1 MADNAAVLSSL
12 VTAQLQT
19 LNALAAMK
27 EQQETLLAL
36 LSQPVKTERDE
47 KTAEDIKVIREVVQ
61 LTGESL
67 VTLDTKLS
75 EEFQSTLTRELKK
88 NKPTDNTDV
97 LRNLVESLIVMEQS
111 ITTLTSQNETMMKN
125 QAELA
130 KKQDKL
136 EEVLVEN
143 TARISS
149 LDLRMSVVGQ
159 EPSFDDNMESTIADL
174 QNAITRIQ

>member
-36 LSQPVKTERDE
+36 LGQPVKTERDE

>member
-19 LNALAAMK
+19 LNALAVMK

-75 EEFQSTLTRELKK
+75 EEFQSTLARELKK

-159 EPSFDDNMESTIADL
+159 EPSFDDNLESTIADL

>member
-19 LNALAAMK
+19 LNALATMK
-27 EQQETLLAL
+27 ERQEAILAL
-36 LSQPVKTERDE
+36 LNQPMKTERDE
-47 KTAEDIKVIREVVQ
+47 KTAEDIKAIREVVQ

-75 EEFQSTLTRELKK
+75 DEFQATLTRELKK

-97 LRNLVESLIVMEQS
+97 LRNLVESLIVMEKS
-111 ITTLTSQNETMMKN
+111 ISTLTAQNETMMAN
-125 QAELA
+125 QAELVR
-130 KKQDKL
+130 KQAEL

-149 LDLRMSVVGQ
+149 LDLRMSIVGP
-159 EPSFDDNMESTIADL
+159 EPSFDDNMDSTIADL
-174 QNAITRIQ
+174 QSAISRIQ